1 MYLWSIALRLYM
13 ELEDQED
20 GSDDDLLSE
29 YLRQSGT
36 KALIMAARNAH
47 SALDQ

>member
-1 MYLWSIALRLYM
+1 MAP
-13 ELEDQED
+13 
-20 GSDDDLLSE
+20 DDDLLSE

-36 KALIMAARNAH
+36 KALIMAVRNTH